1 MATNNRP
8 LKAYV
13 RFDGS
18 GRIVPGSLILRKNK
32 PKVGKWKEILAYE
45 CCNPVVLPALRLMF
59 VDISFANGLVG
70 DATNVND
77 WNTYL
82 DLPVNGTPFTSV
94 NVSGNEVKLKGGA
107 GITLKSQA
115 FARIGKDDPS
125 YLISVNDEDGMII
138 ELQDEVFDRQSL
150 LTIVSLPQL
159 ITAGESCFKAC
170 NSLTTLN
177 LPQLITVG
185 TDCFIQCTSL
195 TEISLPQCTNLEGIN
210 CFNNCTSL
218 TKISLPVCTNLGN
231 TVLNNNVFYNI
242 LGNTI
247 ELTVPSALMTCN
259 GGLPDG
265 DIQYLQANNTVTII
279 TT

>member
-1 MATNNRP
+1 MAKNGK

-13 RFDGS
+13 RYDGT
-18 GRIVPGSLILRKNK
+18 GRIIPGSLILNRFK
-32 PKVGKWKEILAYE
+32 PAVGKWEETPAYE

-59 VDISFANGLVG
+59 TDISFANGLVG

-94 NVSGNEVKLKGGA
+94 NVSGNEVALYGGEL
-107 GITLKSQA
+107 ITLKSQA

-159 ITAGESCFKAC
+159 ITAGESCFNTC

-185 TDCFIQCTSL
+185 TGCFIFCTSL
-195 TEISLPQCTNLEGIN
+195 TE
-210 CFNNCTSL
+210 
-218 TKISLPVCTNLGN
+218 ISLPVCTNLGN

-259 GGLPDG
+259 GGNPDG
-265 DIQYLQANNTVTII
+265 DIQLLQANNTVIS
-279 TT
+279 